1 VNRNSLWLSLA
12 CVATFASV
20 IVLYKDDGAGTGTQ
34 FPVPVEP
41 GAKASAP
48 PSGSVTMV
56 RTGPRPPLA
65 TPPRAD
71 DAAEASND
79 QMSSSLTPLY
89 SGDADARAAAIAD
102 VDDAAATPQSLSVL
116 EQTVRFD
123 EVSRNRILAVDLL
136 RRLAQHGDESGRTA
150 ALLHLALA
158 DADPNVV
165 TNARDALREVER

>member
-1 VNRNSLWLSLA
+1 MNRNALRLSLA
-12 CVATFASV
+12 CVATFAGV
-20 IVLYKDDGAGTGTQ
+20 IFLFKDDGAGIGTQ
-34 FPVPVEP
+34 VPVPVQP
-41 GAKASAP
+41 GAGASAP
-48 PSGSVTMV
+48 PLASITMV
-56 RTGPRPPLA
+56 RTDPPPLLA

-71 DAAEASND
+71 AAAEASND
-79 QMSSSLTPLY
+79 QMNSSLMSPY
-89 SGDADARAAAIAD
+89 SSDADARAAAIGD
-102 VDDAAATPQSLSVL
+102 LDDATATPQSLSVL

-165 TNARDALREVER
+165 TNARDALRAVEH